1 MISELRSLNSLM
13 DLSGRSVCEKESG
26 RTASISLYPWRTST
40 ETSENHRELRTSR
53 HYLHS
58 LSDTFESFIIILLR
72 PLCMSHHVRAHT
84 EHRRHAHTHN
94 AEAIGTSGGTVVREI
109 QLPHW
114 LSAGGWGGDLPSSV
128 SMCVP
133 FITFHLWE
141 NCCLWLVFYWSDVVV
156 GCFPEQSDHKWSAN
170 NFILTARGIKQ

>member
-13 DLSGRSVCEKESG
+13 DLSGRSVCVKESG
-26 RTASISLYPWRTST
+26 RAASISLYPWRTSA

-84 EHRRHAHTHN
+84 EHRRHAHTHTQCWSDRHVRWDSCPRDTITTL
-94 AEAIGTSGGTVVREI
+94 AKCWGLGGV
-109 QLPHW
+109 
-114 LSAGGWGGDLPSSV
+114 
-128 SMCVP
+128 
-133 FITFHLWE
+133 TFHQVCVCVCPSLLSICGKIVVYGW
-141 NCCLWLVFYWSDVVV
+141 CFIGQMLWLAVSQNRVTTNDRRTTSYWP
-156 GCFPEQSDHKWSAN
+156 PEE
-170 NFILTARGIKQ
+170 

>member
-1 MISELRSLNSLM
+1 M
-13 DLSGRSVCEKESG
+13 
-26 RTASISLYPWRTST
+26 

-72 PLCMSHHVRAHT
+72 PLCVSHHVRAHT
-84 EHRRHAHTHN
+84 EHRRHTHN

-114 LSAGGWGGDLPSSV
+114 LSAGGWGGDLPSSMC
-128 SMCVP
+128 MCVCP
-133 FITFHLWE
+133 SLLSICSKIVVYGWCFIGQM
-141 NCCLWLVFYWSDVVV
+141 LWLAVSQNRVTTND
-156 GCFPEQSDHKWSAN
+156 
-170 NFILTARGIKQ
+170 R